1 MGGADLDLGRIDLW
15 KRVIQ
20 GHDVTVTERHLSLN
34 DIAYFVSW
42 ISIIK
47 SFHEREFKTKQ
58 ALIFPSKI
66 LVRLFTFHLLQ
77 VIFIC
82 FCNRLK

>member
-1 MGGADLDLGRIDLW
+1 MGGADLDLGRIDSW

-47 SFHEREFKTKQ
+47 SFHDREFKTKQ
-58 ALIFPSKI
+58 ALILRRIFKKDNNKKDKHTAI
-66 LVRLFTFHLLQ
+66 LLL
-77 VIFIC
+77 
-82 FCNRLK
+82 K